1 MTKKS
6 ILLLVSALA
15 LVAGMTGCAA
25 KYAAE
30 SDGKNLGQAVCDL
43 RDADDADEAQEARSD
58 IKEQLSDMGSKYSLY
73 TAEDR
78 ADIEENFD
86 DLAEHVVDGQEDL
99 AQQDLAVIQRSV
111 RNIADDLSET
121 QRAIWDGVGEGLD
134 DCTQ

>member
-1 MTKKS
+1 MVKKS
-6 ILLLVSALA
+6 IVLLVSALVLA
-15 LVAGMTGCAA
+15 AVVSGCAE

-43 RDADDADEAQEARSD
+43 RDADDEEDASEARED
-58 IKEQLSDMGSKYSLY
+58 IREQLGDMGSKYSLY

-78 ADIEENFD
+78 ADVEENLD
-86 DLAEHVVDGQEDL
+86 DLAEHVAQGQEDL

-111 RNIADDLSET
+111 KNIADDLSET
-121 QRAIWDGVGEGLD
+121 QSAIWDGVREGLA